1 VRLIDCCETDKIALV
16 VDMRSRVFFDEIND
30 ILDQLESN
38 EELNFKILFLDA
50 KSEIIINRYNLT
62 RRKHPIREFGTLNEK
77 VTEEK
82 KRLEELRLMSNFF

>member
-1 VRLIDCCETDKIALV
+1 MGQVYEA
-16 VDMRSRVFFDEIND
+16 F
-30 ILDQLESN
+30 N
-38 EELNFKILFLDA
+38 ELKKMGISYKILFLDA

-82 KRLEELRLMSNFF
+82 KD